1 MPDTVLISAIEFS
14 ANFAEAEASGADVVK
29 IVRDGQVV
37 GGYLSA
43 RELAHYEQLRRR
55 EAEVLRA
62 GELPPDVV
70 ADIEAA
76 EYGSSPQ

>member
-43 RELAHYEQLRRR
+43 RCPYP
-55 EAEVLRA
+55 VSA
-62 GELPPDVV
+62 GK
-70 ADIEAA
+70 
-76 EYGSSPQ
+76 SSPPHA